1 MVVEA
6 IDIEASLVVY
16 LNLIE
21 MASFATAIIV
31 SIVSLILVLFVVQ
44 VLKDEVFTCGHQGQ
58 IGLPLTYHVH
68 QV

>member
-1 MVVEA
+1 
-6 IDIEASLVVY
+6 
-16 LNLIE
+16 

-58 IGLPLTYHVH
+58 ISLPLFYHAH